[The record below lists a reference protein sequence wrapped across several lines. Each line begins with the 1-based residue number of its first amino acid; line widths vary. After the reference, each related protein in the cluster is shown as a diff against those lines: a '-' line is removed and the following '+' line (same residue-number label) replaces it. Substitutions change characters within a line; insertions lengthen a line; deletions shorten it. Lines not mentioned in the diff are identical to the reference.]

1 MFSFRT
7 TPIGEQLDKSL
18 VQGLVVCFCSPS
30 CYDAQQG
37 RYTWELF
44 ARRGH
49 LKKLLTISEGE
60 LRDDGEVPAR
70 FHPDD
75 FVGADAVVVDLQ
87 DVGGRYFAPTRSVF
101 QLMRMLDGM
110 DAEDIPSL
118 YIVDHLNPAGRIVEG
133 TMPSASKG
141 GAFPKTAHRHGLTL
155 GELCYLY
162 QNEINYK
169 GPLHVISALSQGGAE
184 LLPWAI
190 PPAADIPG
198 LFTCDVYSGAYLW
211 RKTNVSVG
219 EGTARPYEYFGA
231 PFVENEA
238 VPVPEGVILRPCS
251 FVPAQGRYAGQ
262 LCHGYQ
268 TLLLPG
274 AAYHSLGHTLQL
286 MRYFKS
292 RYPAFELGADF
303 AQTLADG
310 TLLDFV
316 NGKGDWPSV
325 REYLK
330 SEEQKWVRKARKFT
344 LYENNPYRIK

>member
-18 VQGLVVCFCSPS
+18 MQGLVVCFCSPS
-30 CYDAQQG
+30 CYDVQQG
-37 RYTWELF
+37 RYTWEIF

-49 LKKLLTISEGE
+49 LKKLLTLSEGE
-60 LRDDGEVPAR
+60 FQNDSDSCVSS
-70 FHPDD
+70 HPDD

-87 DVGGRYFAPTRSVF
+87 DAGARYFAPTLSVF
-101 QLMRMLDGM
+101 RLMRMLDGM
-110 DAEDIPSL
+110 GPDIPSL

-133 TMPSASKG
+133 TMPGGSKG
-141 GAFPKTAHRHGLTL
+141 GPFPKTCHRHGLTL

-162 QNEINYK
+162 QHEIDYK
-169 GPLHVISALSQGGAE
+169 GPLHVISALAQGGTE

-198 LFTCDVYSGAYLW
+198 LFTCDVYSGSYLW
-211 RKTNVSVG
+211 RKTNISVA

-231 PFVENEA
+231 PFIKNEA
-238 VPVPEGVILRPCS
+238 VPVPEGAILRPCA

-262 LCHGYQ
+262 VCRGYQ
-268 TLLLPG
+268 TLLMPG

-286 MRYFKS
+286 MRYFKG
-292 RYPAFELGADF
+292 RYPEFELADDF
-303 AQTLADG
+303 ARTLADD
-310 TLLDFV
+310 TLLGFV
-316 NGKGDWPSV
+316 EGRGDWPSV

-330 SEEQKWVRKARKFT
+330 VEEQKWVRKARKYT